1 MRFEWDERKCRKNID
16 KHGVDFA
23 DGIQMF
29 SSPML
34 VMSDRRKSY
43 GEPRHIGMGFIRGRI
58 MVMVYTEREGK
69 VIRII
74 SLRKANKREQTKF
87 KKAIQD
93 RLGTR

>member
-1 MRFEWDERKCRKNID
+1 
-16 KHGVDFA
+16 
-23 DGIQMF
+23 
-29 SSPML
+29 
-34 VMSDRRKSY
+34 
-43 GEPRHIGMGFIRGRI
+43 MGFVQGRV
-58 MVMVYTEREGK
+58 MVMVYTEREGN

>member
-23 DGIQMF
+23 DGVQMF

-34 VMSDRRKSY
+34 VLSDRRKSY
-43 GEPRHIGMGFIRGRI
+43 GEPRQIGMGFVQGRV
-58 MVMVYTEREGK
+58 MVMVYTEREGN

>member
-1 MRFEWDERKCRKNID
+1 MLFERDDRKCRKNID
-16 KHGVDFA
+16 KHGVDFS
-23 DGIQMF
+23 DGVQMF

-34 VMSDRRKSY
+34 VMSDRRQSY
-43 GEPRHIGMGFIRGRI
+43 GEPRHIGIGFIRGRV
-58 MVMVYTEREGK
+58 MVMVYTEREGN

>member
-1 MRFEWDERKCRKNID
+1 MRFEWDERKCRENID

-34 VMSDRRKSY
+34 VMSDRRKPY